1 MKWMLMPLRRYAD
14 FNGRSRRMEFW
25 MWQLFL
31 FLVNMVLFIIAFAV
45 IGGAMFALL
54 RNNPDVFDPEYGYD
68 GSASYGGDVAPDAVL
83 ATIGGAGIVIG
94 VLLILWSLFILIPN
108 LAVAIRRLH
117 DTNRTGWWILAPLA
131 PYAVALPLAVMAA
144 AAEPDLA
151 ILAAII
157 SLIAVLAV
165 IGLAIMLLV
174 FYFLEGTR
182 GPNRFGPDP
191 KGPSH
196 EETFR

>member
-1 MKWMLMPLRRYAD
+1 MNWMLMPLRRYAD
-14 FNGRSRRMEFW
+14 FGGRSRRMEFW

-31 FLVNMVLFIIAFAV
+31 FLVNMVVFVIAIAI
-45 IGGAMFALL
+45 IGGALFALMSG
-54 RNNPDVFDPEYGYD
+54 NPGAFDSGADYSYD
-68 GSASYGGDVAPDAVL
+68 GSADYAGDVPVGGL
-83 ATIGGAGIVIG
+83 AAIGIGGLVIFG
-94 VLLILWSLFILIPN
+94 LLALWGLFILIPN

-131 PYAVALPLAVMAA
+131 PYLVAALFGVLGVAV
-144 AAEPDLA
+144 PDLA
-151 ILAAII
+151 IVAGLVSLLAMLVA
-157 SLIAVLAV
+157 LGLAV
-165 IGLAIMLLV
+165 MLLV
-174 FYFLEGTR
+174 FYCLEGTR